1 VDKPLGK
8 KELRRLARQQRK
20 AEETERQE
28 RARRRRMGIFAAAG
42 VLALSVV
49 AWVVWGG
56 VRANSTSTTAGLAG
70 QPRLNVID
78 YAEQGREHIFPGQQH
93 PPYNSDP
100 PTSGWHF
107 PQPAD
112 WGYYNGE
119 LPDELVVHNLEHGGI
134 WISFKRADDTEVINK
149 LVALSRRYRS
159 KVIIT
164 LRPKNDSRIA
174 VAAWTHLM
182 KLDQYDEAAIVTF
195 INRFKNRGPEFF
207 PD

>member
-1 VDKPLGK
+1 MSVGSSCSRDAPVRERYGPGPARGSWWPRPAATNYPELG
-8 KELRRLARQQRK
+8 R
-20 AEETERQE
+20 
-28 RARRRRMGIFAAAG
+28 
-42 VLALSVV
+42 
-49 AWVVWGG
+49 
-56 VRANSTSTTAGLAG
+56 
-70 QPRLNVID
+70 D
-78 YAEQGREHIFPGQQH
+78 HIFPGQAH
-93 PPYNSDP
+93 PDYNSNP

-134 WISFKRADDTEVINK
+134 WISFKSADDTEVINK
-149 LVALSRRYRS
+149 LVALARRYRS

-164 LRPKNDSRIA
+164 QRPKNDSRIA

-182 KLDQYDEAAIVTF
+182 KLDHYDATAIVDF